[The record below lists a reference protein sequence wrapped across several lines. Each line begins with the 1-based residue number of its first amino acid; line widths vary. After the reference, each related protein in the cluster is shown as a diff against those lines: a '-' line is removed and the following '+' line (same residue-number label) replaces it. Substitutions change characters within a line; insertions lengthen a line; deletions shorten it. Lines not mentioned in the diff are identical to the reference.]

1 MSNFR
6 RRLMMSFEKKYTPV
20 KYLENTGTQYI
31 DTGFIPDYTKNID
44 IEVISTPSVLNSRYC
59 LLSNYSTSRHLSLE
73 LQKNEGRCFYN
84 NGNVDSLIGTM
95 STTTPNVYLFSY
107 DATNKKYNLTFNNET
122 KTGNMNATETSGAS
136 MLAFV
141 DQSKRYHIFNKS
153 IKIHSIKIS
162 ENGNIVRDFIPVIDL
177 SNRPCLYD
185 KVEDKFYYNQGSGEF
200 LYE

>member
-6 RRLMMSFEKKYTPV
+6 RRLMMNFEKKYTPV
-20 KYLENTGTQYI
+20 KYLESTGTQYI

-73 LQKNEGRCFYN
+73 LQNNKGRCYYN
-84 NGNVDSLIGTM
+84 NGNVDSVIGTM

-107 DATNKKYNLTFNNET
+107 DATNKKYNFTFNNET
-122 KTGNMNATETSGAS
+122 KTGNMNATGTSGAS

-141 DQSKRYHIFNKS
+141 DQTKRYYIFNKS